1 MSKTLVYLGIIAI
14 AAVMLGGDPAMAQSI
29 DLSPVTNLLQGII
42 DTITGPLGI
51 AIATLAV
58 VGVGISWLFGIIDFR
73 QAMFVV
79 VAIAIVAGAATITS
93 YIVQMSLGDVPH
105 GSLAYTTIFA
115 AGLVLFLMTLVF
127 NIIGFWLRRRFR
139 EAY

>member
-51 AIATLAV
+51 AIATLSVVAV
-58 VGVGISWLFGIIDFR
+58 AISWLFGIIDFR

-93 YIVQMSLGDVPH
+93 AIWGAL
-105 GSLAYTTIFA
+105 
-115 AGLVLFLMTLVF
+115 
-127 NIIGFWLRRRFR
+127 
-139 EAY
+139 

>member
-1 MSKTLVYLGIIAI
+1 MSKVLIYLGSLAAI
-14 AAVMLGGDPAMAQSI
+14 AVVMAGDPAMAQSI
-29 DLSPVTNLLQGII
+29 DLSPVTSLLQGII

-93 YIVQMSLGDVPH
+93 AIWGTP
-105 GSLAYTTIFA
+105 
-115 AGLVLFLMTLVF
+115 
-127 NIIGFWLRRRFR
+127 
-139 EAY
+139 

>member
-14 AAVMLGGDPAMAQSI
+14 AAAMVAADPAMAQSI

-93 YIVQMSLGDVPH
+93 AIWGAP
-105 GSLAYTTIFA
+105 
-115 AGLVLFLMTLVF
+115 
-127 NIIGFWLRRRFR
+127 
-139 EAY
+139 

>member
-79 VAIAIVAGAATITS
+79 VEIAIVAGAATITS
-93 YIVQMSLGDVPH
+93 AIWGAP
-105 GSLAYTTIFA
+105 
-115 AGLVLFLMTLVF
+115 
-127 NIIGFWLRRRFR
+127 
-139 EAY
+139 

>member
-58 VGVGISWLFGIIDFR
+58 AGVGISWLFGIIDFR

-93 YIVQMSLGDVPH
+93 AIWGAP
-105 GSLAYTTIFA
+105 
-115 AGLVLFLMTLVF
+115 
-127 NIIGFWLRRRFR
+127 
-139 EAY
+139 

>member
-1 MSKTLVYLGIIAI
+1 MSKYLLYLGALAAI
-14 AAVMLGGDPAMAQSI
+14 TVVMVSDPAMAQSI
-29 DLSPVTNLLQGII
+29 DLSPVTTLLQGII

-93 YIVQMSLGDVPH
+93 AIWG
-105 GSLAYTTIFA
+105 
-115 AGLVLFLMTLVF
+115 
-127 NIIGFWLRRRFR
+127 
-139 EAY
+139 

>member
-1 MSKTLVYLGIIAI
+1 MSKVLIYLGSLPAI
-14 AAVMLGGDPAMAQSI
+14 AVVIAGDPAMAQSI
-29 DLSPVTNLLQGII
+29 DLSPVTSLLQGII

-93 YIVQMSLGDVPH
+93 AIWGTP
-105 GSLAYTTIFA
+105 
-115 AGLVLFLMTLVF
+115 
-127 NIIGFWLRRRFR
+127 
-139 EAY
+139 

>member
-1 MSKTLVYLGIIAI
+1 MSKVLLHLGVF
-14 AAVMLGGDPAMAQSI
+14 AVIVLALSGDPAMAQSI
-29 DLSPVTNLLQGII
+29 DLSPVTSLLQGII

-93 YIVQMSLGDVPH
+93 AIWGTP
-105 GSLAYTTIFA
+105 
-115 AGLVLFLMTLVF
+115 
-127 NIIGFWLRRRFR
+127 
-139 EAY
+139 